1 MTLCTRATALS
12 STTATKSDHRMMY
25 VLPTLDALTN
35 NVKARS
41 DDRTNDRHKGTVMN
55 KDLDSILDTILA
67 LDVETEVNN
76 LVASYK
82 AIEAFC
88 FESKVPFTMGS
99 LRNTKNH
106 LTVNM
111 DITGDLNEWIKT
123 NIPSFVV
130 VELVTGT
137 TNDTE
142 GMILDFVIGYSESQN
157 RLEEVKKLQ
166 SEAAGK
172 NIEFTTYAIFNNPP
186 MIVEHVTQSKLRML
200 CSIYEPVD
208 EDPDNEDFTD
218 IYKTEEEVA
227 DYARKL
233 AEDDNFY
240 LAKNVSDRV
249 SLAAKKFGGDFLSFD
264 LNRIARESASVYKM
278 EILPSKIMGMVGQ
291 GKDHKEIAVLLGE
304 SQNKVKQII
313 AVSSSKQ

>member
-1 MTLCTRATALS
+1 
-12 STTATKSDHRMMY
+12 
-25 VLPTLDALTN
+25 
-35 NVKARS
+35 
-41 DDRTNDRHKGTVMN
+41 MN

-67 LDVETEVNN
+67 LDVETEVSN

-82 AIEAFC
+82 AIESFC
-88 FESKVPFTMGS
+88 LESKVPFTMGL

-106 LTVNM
+106 LTVDM

-123 NIPSFVV
+123 NVPSFVV
-130 VELVTGT
+130 VELVAGT
-137 TNDTE
+137 TNSTE
-142 GMILDFVIGYSESQN
+142 GMILDFMIGYSESQN
-157 RLEEVKKLQ
+157 RLDDVKKLQ

-172 NIEFTTYAIFNNPP
+172 NIEFTTYAIFNKPP

-208 EDPDNEDFTD
+208 EDPDDDEDFTE
-218 IYKTEEEVA
+218 IYKTEEEIA

-240 LAKNVSDRV
+240 LAKNISDRV

-264 LNRIARESASVYKM
+264 LNRIARESASIYKM
-278 EILPSKIMGMVGQ
+278 EILPAKIMDMVSQ